1 MPLSRHF
8 QLAPSLV
15 VLGVGLAAIHVADDN
30 FVQPESGGVSSHLA
44 SGLVPLAVFA
54 AIGWAALRDRGD
66 APRGGRGVVTVVLG
80 LLAAMVGAES
90 IHHLGSGLRG
100 DDWSGLPAAACG
112 AALLGLGVREI
123 WRSRLRTGSRAR
135 RYSRRALKSLGAALI
150 VLQVA
155 YPVVESYA
163 ITNTASRATPR
174 STLGVATEDVTL
186 RTSDGLRLRGWYVPS
201 RNGAAVLVF
210 PGRTGAQRQARVLIS
225 HGYGVLLLDRRGTG
239 ESDGEPNG
247 YGWGSD
253 RDIDAAVEF
262 LQGRAD
268 VDPQRIGGLGLSVGG
283 ELLLE
288 AASDDSGLRAVVS
301 EGAGIRSVHEF
312 VEIDAADRWLF
323 LPLSLS
329 ATVATAVFANDMP
342 PASLTDLVPRIHVP
356 VFFIYS
362 ADGQGGEEL
371 SKTFYT
377 AANEPKQIWA
387 PRGGHVGGLTSEP
400 AEYERRVIAF
410 FDESL
415 PATPASGSGEQSY
428 RPAGRRVVET
438 CLSQS

>member
-1 MPLSRHF
+1 MHLPRRLSIAH
-8 QLAPSLV
+8 SLV
-15 VLGVGLAAIHVADDN
+15 VIGSALAAAHLVDDN
-30 FVQPESGGVSSHLA
+30 FLQPESGGASSHLV
-44 SGLVPLAVFA
+44 SGLVPLAVVA
-54 AIGWAALRDRGD
+54 ATGWAVLRDRR
-66 APRGGRGVVTVVLG
+66 AMPRGGRGAATAVLG
-80 LLAAMVGAES
+80 LLAAMVGSEAL
-90 IHHLGSGLRG
+90 HHLGSDLRG
-100 DDWSGLPAAACG
+100 DDWSGLAAAVAGFALVG
-112 AALLGLGVREI
+112 AGGREV
-123 WRSRLRTGSRAR
+123 WQSRRRTGTRTR
-135 RYSRRALKSLGAALI
+135 RYARRALKSLGVTLA

-163 ITNTASRATPR
+163 ITNTAPRSTPK

-210 PGRTGAQRQARVLIS
+210 PGRTGAQRQAQVLIS

-371 SKTFYT
+371 SKTFYA

-387 PRGGHVGGLTSEP
+387 PRGGHVGGLASEP

-415 PATPASGSGEQSY
+415 PATPASGSGE
-428 RPAGRRVVET
+428 
-438 CLSQS
+438 

>member
-1 MPLSRHF
+1 MPLVRRLQF
-8 QLAPSLV
+8 TPSLV
-15 VLGVGLAAIHVADDN
+15 ALGAAVAAVHVVDDN
-30 FVQPESGGVSSHLA
+30 FLQPEWGGASSHLV
-44 SGLVPLAVFA
+44 SGLVPLAVIA
-54 AIGWAALRDRGD
+54 AVGWAVLRNRLE
-66 APRGGRGVVTVVLG
+66 APRGGRGVATVVLG
-80 LLAAMVGAES
+80 LLAAMFGSES
-90 IHHLGSGLRG
+90 IHHLGTGLRG

-112 AALLGLGVREI
+112 IVLVAAGTVEI
-123 WRSRLRTGSRAR
+123 WRSRRRTGSRAR
-135 RYSRRALKSLGAALI
+135 RYARRGLKSLGTAL
-150 VLQVA
+150 VLLQVV

-163 ITNTASRATPR
+163 ITNTSQRATPT

-186 RTSDGLRLRGWYVPS
+186 RTSDGVRLRGWYVPS

-210 PGRTGAQRQARVLIS
+210 PGRTGAQRQARMLIG
-225 HGYGVLLLDRRGTG
+225 HGYGVLLVDRRGTG

-247 YGWGSD
+247 YGWGSEL
-253 RDIDAAVEF
+253 DIDAAVTF

-288 AASDDSGLRAVVS
+288 AAADNSGLRAVVS

-371 SKTFYT
+371 SKTFYA

-415 PATPASGSGEQSY
+415 PATPASGSGE
-428 RPAGRRVVET
+428 
-438 CLSQS
+438 